1 MFTDP
6 AQPNLPRTASDQT
19 PPACDQ
25 DERTDDPIL
34 VEERRHLS
42 ETYAKLEAMEQA
54 LVAKIQKL
62 DDDVAADK
70 EMLAD
75 ELTGN
80 FASMGEAF
88 ETYAEFASAN
98 KTIDLYN
105 AAQELNFQ
113 NLQKVRLLMHQPYF
127 AKVAL
132 QFKPGDAPKEL
143 YIGNAGIS
151 DDNYKR
157 LVVDWRSPVAE
168 VYYNQEN
175 GPTSYKANGRT
186 INVDLELRRQF
197 DIEADRLN
205 AYFDTTVAIQ
215 DAMLLAS
222 LSQERSSHMRA
233 ITATI
238 QKEQNEVIRHE
249 DVDALLVNG
258 IAGSGKTSVL
268 MQRIAYLFYQHR
280 ETLKPEEVCLIT
292 PNPVF
297 SRYIEQV
304 LPDLGESNPETMT
317 FDQFM
322 ASVMPAE
329 RSRGRADI
337 SPDALARIDEA
348 VRGLAFDPNDFK
360 DIVCDGTQLI
370 SAGQIRQA
378 ADKFHRIPAGPHL
391 VTLMREELHKRL
403 ENRLRQMAA
412 TERAQNEATSLSVQ
426 EQVRIF
432 HETIAP
438 QTDAEL
444 RECTLTYLHDRYA
457 AAFDIVER
465 DEWLRIDR
473 IGMRIL
479 GAEGLLPVEWV
490 YLKMAVSG
498 MGGTTLG
505 TVVAFLSLN
514 KGFNMPISQV
524 SMQANSIIMAL
535 AGAERIFKM
544 MDEESET
551 DEGYVTL
558 VNAKYDRDDNLVE
571 ATERTGIWAWKHPHH
586 DGTTTYHKLEGNI
599 TFTDVDFGYVP
610 EKTVLHGINLYGR
623 PGQKI
628 AFVGSTGAGKTTITN
643 LINRFYDIQDGK
655 IRYDGINIHK
665 IKKADLRRSL
675 GIVLQDT
682 HLFTGTV
689 MENIRYGRLD
699 ATDEECI
706 AAARLANA
714 DGFIKRLP
722 EGYNTMLTGDGAN
735 LSQGQRQLLAIA
747 RAAVADPPVL
757 ILDEATSSID
767 TRTEALVQRGMDG
780 LMYGRTSFV
789 IAHRLSTVRN
799 ADCIVV
805 LEQGRIIERGSHDE
819 LIAKK
824 GKYYQLYTGN
834 LAED

>member
-54 LVAKIQKL
+54 LVAKIKKL

-105 AAQELNFQ
+105 ATQELNFQ

-151 DDNYKR
+151 DDDYKR

-186 INVDLELRRQF
+186 IDVDLKLRRQF

-222 LSQERSSHMRA
+222 LSQERSSHMKA

-249 DVDALLVNG
+249 DVDVLLVNG

-322 ASVMPAE
+322 ASVMPAD

-348 VRGLAFDPNDFK
+348 VRGLAFDPDDFK

-378 ADKFHRIPAGPHL
+378 ADKFRRIPAGPHL

-479 GAEGLLPVEWV
+479 GAEGLLPVEWA

-498 MGGTTLG
+498 MGDASVKYVMVDEVQDYTCAQLMVLRRYFRRARFLLLG
-505 TVVAFLSLN
+505 DENQAIKDHTASFAEIKSVFERAGSEVQECRLLTSYRSSPQITELFTKLMPKEDRMRVSSVQHERAEPRIAAF
-514 KGFNMPISQV
+514 
-524 SMQANSIIMAL
+524 
-535 AGAERIFKM
+535 
-544 MDEESET
+544 D
-551 DEGYVTL
+551 DEGAYEDALRDAVAQARGMAGLTAVIADSRTSL
-558 VNAKYDRDDNLVE
+558 KRVRSILGENAPAVISD
-571 ATERTGIWAWKHPHH
+571 
-586 DGTTTYHKLEGNI
+586 
-599 TFTDVDFGYVP
+599 
-610 EKTVLHGINLYGR
+610 
-623 PGQKI
+623 
-628 AFVGSTGAGKTTITN
+628 
-643 LINRFYDIQDGK
+643 
-655 IRYDGINIHK
+655 
-665 IKKADLRRSL
+665 
-675 GIVLQDT
+675 
-682 HLFTGTV
+682 
-689 MENIRYGRLD
+689 D
-699 ATDEECI
+699 ATLPASGVVLMTLEFAKGLEFDQVI
-706 AAARLANA
+706 IPDARAEV
-714 DGFIKRLP
+714 F
-722 EGYNTMLTGDGAN
+722 GDG
-735 LSQGQRQLLAIA
+735 RVA
-747 RAAVADPPVL
+747 RNRL
-757 ILDEATSSID
+757 YTSISRAT
-767 TRTEALVQRGMDG
+767 
-780 LMYGRTSFV
+780 
-789 IAHRLSTVRN
+789 
-799 ADCIVV
+799 
-805 LEQGRIIERGSHDE
+805 GRIVI
-819 LIAKK
+819 
-824 GKYYQLYTGN
+824 
-834 LAED
+834 LAPGALTPLLD

>member
-186 INVDLELRRQF
+186 IDVDLKLRRQF

-222 LSQERSSHMRA
+222 LSQERSSHMKA

-498 MGGTTLG
+498 MGDAS
-505 TVVAFLSLN
+505 VKYV
-514 KGFNMPISQV
+514 MV
-524 SMQANSIIMAL
+524 
-535 AGAERIFKM
+535 
-544 MDEESET
+544 DE
-551 DEGYVTL
+551 V
-558 VNAKYDRDDNLVE
+558 
-571 ATERTGIWAWKHPHH
+571 
-586 DGTTTYHKLEGNI
+586 
-599 TFTDVDFGYVP
+599 
-610 EKTVLHGINLYGR
+610 
-623 PGQKI
+623 
-628 AFVGSTGAGKTTITN
+628 
-643 LINRFYDIQDGK
+643 QD
-655 IRYDGINIHK
+655 YTC
-665 IKKADLRRSL
+665 AQLMVLRRYFRRARFLLL
-675 GIVLQDT
+675 GDENQAIKDHTASFAEIKSVFEQAGSEVQECRLLTSYRSSPQIT
-682 HLFTGTV
+682 ELFTKLMPKEDRMRVSSVQHERAEPRIASFDDEDAYEDALRDAVEQARGMAGLTAV
-689 MENIRYGRLD
+689 IADNRASLKRVQSILGENAPAAISDD
-699 ATDEECI
+699 ATLPASGVVLMTLEFAKGLEFDQVI
-706 AAARLANA
+706 IPDARAEV
-714 DGFIKRLP
+714 F
-722 EGYNTMLTGDGAN
+722 GDG
-735 LSQGQRQLLAIA
+735 RVA
-747 RAAVADPPVL
+747 RNRL
-757 ILDEATSSID
+757 YTSISRAT
-767 TRTEALVQRGMDG
+767 
-780 LMYGRTSFV
+780 
-789 IAHRLSTVRN
+789 
-799 ADCIVV
+799 
-805 LEQGRIIERGSHDE
+805 GRIVI
-819 LIAKK
+819 
-824 GKYYQLYTGN
+824 
-834 LAED
+834 LAPGALTPLLG

>member
-54 LVAKIQKL
+54 LVAKIKKL

-105 AAQELNFQ
+105 ATQELNFQ

-127 AKVAL
+127 AKVGL

-151 DDNYKR
+151 DDDYKR

-186 INVDLELRRQF
+186 IDVDLKLRRQF

-222 LSQERSSHMRA
+222 LSQERSSHMKA

-249 DVDALLVNG
+249 DVDVLLVNG

-322 ASVMPAE
+322 ASVMPAD

-348 VRGLAFDPNDFK
+348 VRGLAFDPDDFK

-378 ADKFHRIPAGPHL
+378 ADKFRRIPAGPHL

-457 AAFDIVER
+457 ASFDIVER

-498 MGGTTLG
+498 MGDASVKYVMVDEVQDYTCAQLMVLRRYFRRARFLLLG
-505 TVVAFLSLN
+505 DENQAIKDHTASFAEIKSVFERAGSEVQECRLLTSYRSSPQITELFTKLMPKEDRMRVSSVQHERAEPRIAAF
-514 KGFNMPISQV
+514 
-524 SMQANSIIMAL
+524 
-535 AGAERIFKM
+535 
-544 MDEESET
+544 D
-551 DEGYVTL
+551 DEGAYEDALRDAVAQARGMAGLTAVIADSRTSL
-558 VNAKYDRDDNLVE
+558 KRVRSILGENAPAVISD
-571 ATERTGIWAWKHPHH
+571 
-586 DGTTTYHKLEGNI
+586 
-599 TFTDVDFGYVP
+599 
-610 EKTVLHGINLYGR
+610 
-623 PGQKI
+623 
-628 AFVGSTGAGKTTITN
+628 
-643 LINRFYDIQDGK
+643 
-655 IRYDGINIHK
+655 
-665 IKKADLRRSL
+665 
-675 GIVLQDT
+675 
-682 HLFTGTV
+682 
-689 MENIRYGRLD
+689 D
-699 ATDEECI
+699 ATLPASGVVLMTLEFAKGLEFDQVI
-706 AAARLANA
+706 IPDARAEV
-714 DGFIKRLP
+714 F
-722 EGYNTMLTGDGAN
+722 GDG
-735 LSQGQRQLLAIA
+735 RVA
-747 RAAVADPPVL
+747 RNRL
-757 ILDEATSSID
+757 YTSISRAT
-767 TRTEALVQRGMDG
+767 
-780 LMYGRTSFV
+780 
-789 IAHRLSTVRN
+789 
-799 ADCIVV
+799 
-805 LEQGRIIERGSHDE
+805 GRIVI
-819 LIAKK
+819 
-824 GKYYQLYTGN
+824 
-834 LAED
+834 LAPSALTPLLD

>member
-75 ELTGN
+75 ELTVN

-186 INVDLELRRQF
+186 INVDLKLRRQF

-205 AYFDTTVAIQ
+205 TYFDTTVAIQ

-222 LSQERSSHMRA
+222 LSQERSSHMKA

-479 GAEGLLPVEWV
+479 GAEGLLPVEWG

-498 MGGTTLG
+498 MGDASVKYVMVDEVQDYTCAQLMVLRRYFRRARFLLLG
-505 TVVAFLSLN
+505 DENQAIKDHTASFAEIKSVFEQAGSEVQECRLLTSYRSSPQITELFTKL
-514 KGFNMPISQV
+514 MPKEDRMRV
-524 SMQANSIIMAL
+524 SSVQHER
-535 AGAERIFKM
+535 AEPCIASF
-544 MDEESET
+544 D
-551 DEGYVTL
+551 DEGAYEDALRDAVEQARGMAGLTAVIADSRASL
-558 VNAKYDRDDNLVE
+558 KRVQSILGENAPAVISD
-571 ATERTGIWAWKHPHH
+571 
-586 DGTTTYHKLEGNI
+586 
-599 TFTDVDFGYVP
+599 
-610 EKTVLHGINLYGR
+610 
-623 PGQKI
+623 
-628 AFVGSTGAGKTTITN
+628 
-643 LINRFYDIQDGK
+643 
-655 IRYDGINIHK
+655 
-665 IKKADLRRSL
+665 
-675 GIVLQDT
+675 
-682 HLFTGTV
+682 
-689 MENIRYGRLD
+689 D
-699 ATDEECI
+699 ATLPASGVVLMTLEFAKGLEFDQVI
-706 AAARLANA
+706 IPDARAEV
-714 DGFIKRLP
+714 F
-722 EGYNTMLTGDGAN
+722 GDG
-735 LSQGQRQLLAIA
+735 RVA
-747 RAAVADPPVL
+747 RNRL
-757 ILDEATSSID
+757 YTSISRAT
-767 TRTEALVQRGMDG
+767 
-780 LMYGRTSFV
+780 
-789 IAHRLSTVRN
+789 
-799 ADCIVV
+799 
-805 LEQGRIIERGSHDE
+805 GRIVI
-819 LIAKK
+819 
-824 GKYYQLYTGN
+824 
-834 LAED
+834 LAPGALTPLLD

>member
-1 MFTDP
+1 MFTNP

-75 ELTGN
+75 ELTVN

-186 INVDLELRRQF
+186 INVDLKLRRQF

-222 LSQERSSHMRA
+222 LSQERSSHMKA

-498 MGGTTLG
+498 MGDASVKYVMVDEAQDYTCAQLMVLRRYFRRARFLLLG
-505 TVVAFLSLN
+505 DENQAIKDHTASFAEIKSVFEQAGSEVQECRLLTSYRSSPQITELFTKL
-514 KGFNMPISQV
+514 MPKEDRMRV
-524 SMQANSIIMAL
+524 SSVQHER
-535 AGAERIFKM
+535 AEPCIASF
-544 MDEESET
+544 D
-551 DEGYVTL
+551 DEGAYEDALRDAVEQARGMAGLTAVIADSRASL
-558 VNAKYDRDDNLVE
+558 KRVQSILGENAPAVISD
-571 ATERTGIWAWKHPHH
+571 
-586 DGTTTYHKLEGNI
+586 
-599 TFTDVDFGYVP
+599 
-610 EKTVLHGINLYGR
+610 
-623 PGQKI
+623 
-628 AFVGSTGAGKTTITN
+628 
-643 LINRFYDIQDGK
+643 
-655 IRYDGINIHK
+655 
-665 IKKADLRRSL
+665 
-675 GIVLQDT
+675 
-682 HLFTGTV
+682 
-689 MENIRYGRLD
+689 D
-699 ATDEECI
+699 ATLPASGVVLMTLEFAKGLEFDQVI
-706 AAARLANA
+706 IPDARAEV
-714 DGFIKRLP
+714 F
-722 EGYNTMLTGDGAN
+722 GDG
-735 LSQGQRQLLAIA
+735 RVA
-747 RAAVADPPVL
+747 RNRL
-757 ILDEATSSID
+757 YTSISRAT
-767 TRTEALVQRGMDG
+767 
-780 LMYGRTSFV
+780 
-789 IAHRLSTVRN
+789 
-799 ADCIVV
+799 
-805 LEQGRIIERGSHDE
+805 GRIVI
-819 LIAKK
+819 
-824 GKYYQLYTGN
+824 
-834 LAED
+834 LAPGALTPLLD

>member
-54 LVAKIQKL
+54 LVAKIKKL

-105 AAQELNFQ
+105 ATQELNFQ

-151 DDNYKR
+151 DDDYKR

-186 INVDLELRRQF
+186 IDVDLKLRRQF

-222 LSQERSSHMRA
+222 LSQERSSHMKA

-249 DVDALLVNG
+249 DVDVLLVNG

-322 ASVMPAE
+322 ASVMPAD

-348 VRGLAFDPNDFK
+348 VRGLAFDPDDFK

-378 ADKFHRIPAGPHL
+378 ADKFRRIPAGPHL

-498 MGGTTLG
+498 MGDASVKYVMVDEVQDYTCAQLMVLRRYFRRARFLLLG
-505 TVVAFLSLN
+505 DENQAIKDHTASFAEIKSVFERAGSEVQECRLLTSYRSSPQITELFTKLMPKGDRMRVSSVQHERAEPRIAAFN
-514 KGFNMPISQV
+514 
-524 SMQANSIIMAL
+524 
-535 AGAERIFKM
+535 
-544 MDEESET
+544 
-551 DEGYVTL
+551 DEGAYEDALRDAVAQARGMAGLTAVIADSRTSL
-558 VNAKYDRDDNLVE
+558 KRVRSILGENAPAVISD
-571 ATERTGIWAWKHPHH
+571 
-586 DGTTTYHKLEGNI
+586 
-599 TFTDVDFGYVP
+599 
-610 EKTVLHGINLYGR
+610 
-623 PGQKI
+623 
-628 AFVGSTGAGKTTITN
+628 
-643 LINRFYDIQDGK
+643 
-655 IRYDGINIHK
+655 
-665 IKKADLRRSL
+665 
-675 GIVLQDT
+675 
-682 HLFTGTV
+682 
-689 MENIRYGRLD
+689 D
-699 ATDEECI
+699 ATLPASGVVLMTLEFAKGLEFDQVI
-706 AAARLANA
+706 IPDARAEV
-714 DGFIKRLP
+714 F
-722 EGYNTMLTGDGAN
+722 GDG
-735 LSQGQRQLLAIA
+735 RVA
-747 RAAVADPPVL
+747 RNRL
-757 ILDEATSSID
+757 YTSISRAT
-767 TRTEALVQRGMDG
+767 
-780 LMYGRTSFV
+780 
-789 IAHRLSTVRN
+789 
-799 ADCIVV
+799 
-805 LEQGRIIERGSHDE
+805 GRIVI
-819 LIAKK
+819 
-824 GKYYQLYTGN
+824 
-834 LAED
+834 LAPGALTPLLD

>member
-54 LVAKIQKL
+54 LVAKIKKL

-186 INVDLELRRQF
+186 IDVDLKLRRQF
-197 DIEADRLN
+197 DIDADRLN

-222 LSQERSSHMRA
+222 LSQERSSHMKA

-498 MGGTTLG
+498 MGDASVKYVMVDEVQDYTCAQLMVLRRYFRRARFLLLG
-505 TVVAFLSLN
+505 DENQAIKDHTASFAEIKSVFEQAGSEVQECRLLTSYRSSPQITELFTKL
-514 KGFNMPISQV
+514 MPKEDRMRV
-524 SMQANSIIMAL
+524 SSVQHER
-535 AGAERIFKM
+535 AEPRIASF
-544 MDEESET
+544 D
-551 DEGYVTL
+551 DEGAYEDALRDAVEQARGMAGLTAVIADSRASL
-558 VNAKYDRDDNLVE
+558 KRVQSILGENAPAVISD
-571 ATERTGIWAWKHPHH
+571 
-586 DGTTTYHKLEGNI
+586 
-599 TFTDVDFGYVP
+599 
-610 EKTVLHGINLYGR
+610 
-623 PGQKI
+623 
-628 AFVGSTGAGKTTITN
+628 
-643 LINRFYDIQDGK
+643 
-655 IRYDGINIHK
+655 
-665 IKKADLRRSL
+665 
-675 GIVLQDT
+675 
-682 HLFTGTV
+682 
-689 MENIRYGRLD
+689 D
-699 ATDEECI
+699 ATLPASGVVLMTLEFAKGLEFDQVI
-706 AAARLANA
+706 IPDARAEV
-714 DGFIKRLP
+714 F
-722 EGYNTMLTGDGAN
+722 GDG
-735 LSQGQRQLLAIA
+735 RVA
-747 RAAVADPPVL
+747 RNRL
-757 ILDEATSSID
+757 YTSISRAT
-767 TRTEALVQRGMDG
+767 
-780 LMYGRTSFV
+780 
-789 IAHRLSTVRN
+789 
-799 ADCIVV
+799 
-805 LEQGRIIERGSHDE
+805 GRIVI
-819 LIAKK
+819 
-824 GKYYQLYTGN
+824 
-834 LAED
+834 LAPGALTPLLD

>member
-1 MFTDP
+1 MRSSRP
-6 AQPNLPRTASDQT
+6 WS
-19 PPACDQ
+19 
-25 DERTDDPIL
+25 
-34 VEERRHLS
+34 
-42 ETYAKLEAMEQA
+42 KLC
-54 LVAKIQKL
+54 VAKFKKL

-105 AAQELNFQ
+105 ATQELNFQ

-151 DDNYKR
+151 DDDYKR

-186 INVDLELRRQF
+186 IDVDLKLRRQF

-222 LSQERSSHMRA
+222 LSQERSSHMKA

-249 DVDALLVNG
+249 DVDVLLVNG

-322 ASVMPAE
+322 ASVMPAD

-348 VRGLAFDPNDFK
+348 VRGLAFDPDDFK

-378 ADKFHRIPAGPHL
+378 ADKFRRIPAGPHL

-412 TERAQNEATSLSVQ
+412 TERTQNEATSLSVQ

-457 AAFDIVER
+457 VAFDIVER

-498 MGGTTLG
+498 MGDASVKYVMVDEVQDYTCAQLMVLRRYFRRARFLLLGDENQAIKDHTASFAEIKSVFERAGSEVQECRLLTSYRSSPQITELFTKLMPKGDRMRVSSVQHERAEPRIAAFDDEGAYEDALRDAVAQARGMAGLTAVIADSRTSLKRVRSILGENAPAVISNDATLPASGVVLMTLEFAKGLEFDQVDHPRRPRRGVRRRTRGAQSPVHEHLARHGTHRHPGARRPDALARLTKSRIHAPRSIQERG
-505 TVVAFLSLN
+505 AFLL
-514 KGFNMPISQV
+514 PH
-524 SMQANSIIMAL
+524 
-535 AGAERIFKM
+535 RIQCPSSAF
-544 MDEESET
+544 S
-551 DEGYVTL
+551 
-558 VNAKYDRDDNLVE
+558 A
-571 ATERTGIWAWKHPHH
+571 H
-586 DGTTTYHKLEGNI
+586 GNR
-599 TFTDVDFGYVP
+599 
-610 EKTVLHGINLYGR
+610 R
-623 PGQKI
+623 PD
-628 AFVGSTGAGKTTITN
+628 T
-643 LINRFYDIQDGK
+643 R
-655 IRYDGINIHK
+655 
-665 IKKADLRRSL
+665 ADL
-675 GIVLQDT
+675 
-682 HLFTGTV
+682 F
-689 MENIRYGRLD
+689 RYF
-699 ATDEECI
+699 E
-706 AAARLANA
+706 
-714 DGFIKRLP
+714 
-722 EGYNTMLTGDGAN
+722 
-735 LSQGQRQLLAIA
+735 
-747 RAAVADPPVL
+747 
-757 ILDEATSSID
+757 
-767 TRTEALVQRGMDG
+767 
-780 LMYGRTSFV
+780 
-789 IAHRLSTVRN
+789 
-799 ADCIVV
+799 
-805 LEQGRIIERGSHDE
+805 
-819 LIAKK
+819 
-824 GKYYQLYTGN
+824 
-834 LAED
+834 

>member
-1 MFTDP
+1 MFTNP

-75 ELTGN
+75 ELTVN
-80 FASMGEAF
+80 FASMVEAF

-186 INVDLELRRQF
+186 INVDLKLRRQF

-222 LSQERSSHMRA
+222 LSQERSSHMKA

-498 MGGTTLG
+498 MGDASVKYVMVDEVQDYTCAQLMVLRRYFRRARFLLLG
-505 TVVAFLSLN
+505 DENQAIKDHTASFAEIKSVFEQAGSEVQECRLLTSYRSSPQITELFTKL
-514 KGFNMPISQV
+514 MPKEDRMRV
-524 SMQANSIIMAL
+524 SSVQHER
-535 AGAERIFKM
+535 AEPCIASF
-544 MDEESET
+544 D
-551 DEGYVTL
+551 DEGAYEDALRDAVEQPRGNSVLTAL
-558 VNAKYDRDDNLVE
+558 IDDSRASLKRVQSILGENAPAVISD
-571 ATERTGIWAWKHPHH
+571 
-586 DGTTTYHKLEGNI
+586 
-599 TFTDVDFGYVP
+599 
-610 EKTVLHGINLYGR
+610 
-623 PGQKI
+623 
-628 AFVGSTGAGKTTITN
+628 
-643 LINRFYDIQDGK
+643 
-655 IRYDGINIHK
+655 
-665 IKKADLRRSL
+665 
-675 GIVLQDT
+675 
-682 HLFTGTV
+682 
-689 MENIRYGRLD
+689 D
-699 ATDEECI
+699 ATLPASGVVLMTLEFAKGLEFDQVI
-706 AAARLANA
+706 IPDARAEV
-714 DGFIKRLP
+714 F
-722 EGYNTMLTGDGAN
+722 GDG
-735 LSQGQRQLLAIA
+735 RVA
-747 RAAVADPPVL
+747 RNRL
-757 ILDEATSSID
+757 YTSISRAT
-767 TRTEALVQRGMDG
+767 
-780 LMYGRTSFV
+780 
-789 IAHRLSTVRN
+789 
-799 ADCIVV
+799 
-805 LEQGRIIERGSHDE
+805 GRIVI
-819 LIAKK
+819 
-824 GKYYQLYTGN
+824 
-834 LAED
+834 LAPGALTPLLD

>member
-370 SAGQIRQA
+370 SVGQIRQA

-498 MGGTTLG
+498 MGDASVKYVMVDEVQDYTCAQLMVLRRYFRRARFLLLG
-505 TVVAFLSLN
+505 DENQAIKDHTASFAEIKSVFEQAGSEVQECRLLTSYRSSPQITELFTKL
-514 KGFNMPISQV
+514 MPKEDRMRV
-524 SMQANSIIMAL
+524 SSVQHER
-535 AGAERIFKM
+535 AEPRIASF
-544 MDEESET
+544 D
-551 DEGYVTL
+551 DEGAYEDALRDAIEQARGMAGLTAVIADSRASL
-558 VNAKYDRDDNLVE
+558 KRVRSILGENAPAVISD
-571 ATERTGIWAWKHPHH
+571 
-586 DGTTTYHKLEGNI
+586 
-599 TFTDVDFGYVP
+599 
-610 EKTVLHGINLYGR
+610 
-623 PGQKI
+623 
-628 AFVGSTGAGKTTITN
+628 
-643 LINRFYDIQDGK
+643 
-655 IRYDGINIHK
+655 
-665 IKKADLRRSL
+665 
-675 GIVLQDT
+675 
-682 HLFTGTV
+682 
-689 MENIRYGRLD
+689 D
-699 ATDEECI
+699 ATLPASGVVLMTLEFAKGLEFDQVI
-706 AAARLANA
+706 IPDARAEV
-714 DGFIKRLP
+714 F
-722 EGYNTMLTGDGAN
+722 GDG
-735 LSQGQRQLLAIA
+735 RVA
-747 RAAVADPPVL
+747 RNRL
-757 ILDEATSSID
+757 YTSISRAT
-767 TRTEALVQRGMDG
+767 
-780 LMYGRTSFV
+780 
-789 IAHRLSTVRN
+789 
-799 ADCIVV
+799 
-805 LEQGRIIERGSHDE
+805 GRIVI
-819 LIAKK
+819 
-824 GKYYQLYTGN
+824 
-834 LAED
+834 LAPGVLTPLLD

>member
-54 LVAKIQKL
+54 LIAKIQKL

-186 INVDLELRRQF
+186 INVNLKLRRQF

-215 DAMLLAS
+215 DTMLLTS
-222 LSQERSSHMRA
+222 LSQERSSHMKA

-370 SAGQIRQA
+370 SVGQIRQA

-498 MGGTTLG
+498 MGDASVKYVMVDEVQDYTCAQLMVLRRYFRRARFLLLG
-505 TVVAFLSLN
+505 DENQAIKDHTASFAEIKSVFEQAGSEVQECRLLTSYRSSPQITELFTKL
-514 KGFNMPISQV
+514 MPKEDRMRV
-524 SMQANSIIMAL
+524 SSVQHER
-535 AGAERIFKM
+535 AEPRIASF
-544 MDEESET
+544 D
-551 DEGYVTL
+551 DEGAYEDALRDAIEQARGMAGLTAVIADSRASL
-558 VNAKYDRDDNLVE
+558 KRVRSILGENAPAVISD
-571 ATERTGIWAWKHPHH
+571 
-586 DGTTTYHKLEGNI
+586 
-599 TFTDVDFGYVP
+599 
-610 EKTVLHGINLYGR
+610 
-623 PGQKI
+623 
-628 AFVGSTGAGKTTITN
+628 
-643 LINRFYDIQDGK
+643 
-655 IRYDGINIHK
+655 
-665 IKKADLRRSL
+665 
-675 GIVLQDT
+675 
-682 HLFTGTV
+682 
-689 MENIRYGRLD
+689 D
-699 ATDEECI
+699 ATLPASGVVLMTLEFAKGLEFDQVI
-706 AAARLANA
+706 IPDARAEV
-714 DGFIKRLP
+714 F
-722 EGYNTMLTGDGAN
+722 GDG
-735 LSQGQRQLLAIA
+735 RVA
-747 RAAVADPPVL
+747 RNRL
-757 ILDEATSSID
+757 YTSISRAT
-767 TRTEALVQRGMDG
+767 
-780 LMYGRTSFV
+780 
-789 IAHRLSTVRN
+789 
-799 ADCIVV
+799 
-805 LEQGRIIERGSHDE
+805 GRIVI
-819 LIAKK
+819 
-824 GKYYQLYTGN
+824 
-834 LAED
+834 LAPGVLTPLLD

>member
-186 INVDLELRRQF
+186 IDVDLKLRRQF

-222 LSQERSSHMRA
+222 LSQERSSHMKA

-268 MQRIAYLFYQHR
+268 MQRIAYLFYRHR
-280 ETLKPEEVCLIT
+280 ETLKPEDVYLIT

-498 MGGTTLG
+498 MGDAS
-505 TVVAFLSLN
+505 VKYV
-514 KGFNMPISQV
+514 MV
-524 SMQANSIIMAL
+524 
-535 AGAERIFKM
+535 
-544 MDEESET
+544 DE
-551 DEGYVTL
+551 V
-558 VNAKYDRDDNLVE
+558 
-571 ATERTGIWAWKHPHH
+571 
-586 DGTTTYHKLEGNI
+586 
-599 TFTDVDFGYVP
+599 
-610 EKTVLHGINLYGR
+610 
-623 PGQKI
+623 
-628 AFVGSTGAGKTTITN
+628 
-643 LINRFYDIQDGK
+643 QD
-655 IRYDGINIHK
+655 YTC
-665 IKKADLRRSL
+665 AQLMVLRRYFRRARFLLL
-675 GIVLQDT
+675 GDENQAIKDHTASFAEIKSVFEQAGSEVQECRLLTSYRSSPQIT
-682 HLFTGTV
+682 ELFTKLMPKEDRMRVSSVQHERAEPRIASFDDEDAYEDALRDAVEQAHGMAGLTAV
-689 MENIRYGRLD
+689 IADNRASLKRVQSILGENAPAAISDD
-699 ATDEECI
+699 ATLPASGVVLMTLEFAKGLEFDQVI
-706 AAARLANA
+706 IPDARAEV
-714 DGFIKRLP
+714 F
-722 EGYNTMLTGDGAN
+722 GDG
-735 LSQGQRQLLAIA
+735 RVA
-747 RAAVADPPVL
+747 RNRL
-757 ILDEATSSID
+757 YTSISRAT
-767 TRTEALVQRGMDG
+767 
-780 LMYGRTSFV
+780 
-789 IAHRLSTVRN
+789 
-799 ADCIVV
+799 
-805 LEQGRIIERGSHDE
+805 GRIVI
-819 LIAKK
+819 
-824 GKYYQLYTGN
+824 
-834 LAED
+834 LAPGALTPLLG

>member
-54 LVAKIQKL
+54 LVAKIKKL

-105 AAQELNFQ
+105 ATQELNFQ

-127 AKVAL
+127 AKVGL

-151 DDNYKR
+151 DDDYKR

-186 INVDLELRRQF
+186 IDVDLKLRRQF

-222 LSQERSSHMRA
+222 LSQERSSHMKA

-249 DVDALLVNG
+249 DVDVLLVNG

-322 ASVMPAE
+322 ASVMPAD

-498 MGGTTLG
+498 MGDAS
-505 TVVAFLSLN
+505 VKYV
-514 KGFNMPISQV
+514 MV
-524 SMQANSIIMAL
+524 
-535 AGAERIFKM
+535 
-544 MDEESET
+544 DE
-551 DEGYVTL
+551 V
-558 VNAKYDRDDNLVE
+558 
-571 ATERTGIWAWKHPHH
+571 
-586 DGTTTYHKLEGNI
+586 
-599 TFTDVDFGYVP
+599 
-610 EKTVLHGINLYGR
+610 
-623 PGQKI
+623 
-628 AFVGSTGAGKTTITN
+628 
-643 LINRFYDIQDGK
+643 QD
-655 IRYDGINIHK
+655 YTC
-665 IKKADLRRSL
+665 AQLMVLRRYFRRARFLLL
-675 GIVLQDT
+675 GDENQAIKDHTASFAEIKSVFEQAGSEVQECRLLTSYRSSPQIT
-682 HLFTGTV
+682 ELFTKLMPKEDRMRVSSVQHERAEPRIASFDDEDAYEDALRDAVEQAHGMAGLTAV
-689 MENIRYGRLD
+689 IADNRASLKRVQSILGENAPAAISDD
-699 ATDEECI
+699 ATLPASGVVLMTLEFAKGLEFDQVI
-706 AAARLANA
+706 IPDARAEV
-714 DGFIKRLP
+714 F
-722 EGYNTMLTGDGAN
+722 GDG
-735 LSQGQRQLLAIA
+735 RVA
-747 RAAVADPPVL
+747 RNRL
-757 ILDEATSSID
+757 YTSISRAT
-767 TRTEALVQRGMDG
+767 
-780 LMYGRTSFV
+780 
-789 IAHRLSTVRN
+789 
-799 ADCIVV
+799 
-805 LEQGRIIERGSHDE
+805 GRIVI
-819 LIAKK
+819 
-824 GKYYQLYTGN
+824 
-834 LAED
+834 LAPGALTPLLG

>member
-75 ELTGN
+75 ELTVN
-80 FASMGEAF
+80 FASMVEAF

-186 INVDLELRRQF
+186 INVDLKLRRQF

-222 LSQERSSHMRA
+222 LSQERSSHMKA

-498 MGGTTLG
+498 MGDASVKYVMVDEVQDYTCAQLMVLRRYFRRARFLLLG
-505 TVVAFLSLN
+505 DENQAIKDHTASFAEIKSVFEQAGSEVQECRLLTSYRSSPQITELFTKL
-514 KGFNMPISQV
+514 MPKEDRMRV
-524 SMQANSIIMAL
+524 SSVQH
-535 AGAERIFKM
+535 ERAVPCIASF
-544 MDEESET
+544 D
-551 DEGYVTL
+551 DEGAYEDALRDAVEQARGMAGLTAVIADSRASL
-558 VNAKYDRDDNLVE
+558 KRVQSILGENAPAVISD
-571 ATERTGIWAWKHPHH
+571 
-586 DGTTTYHKLEGNI
+586 
-599 TFTDVDFGYVP
+599 
-610 EKTVLHGINLYGR
+610 
-623 PGQKI
+623 
-628 AFVGSTGAGKTTITN
+628 
-643 LINRFYDIQDGK
+643 
-655 IRYDGINIHK
+655 
-665 IKKADLRRSL
+665 
-675 GIVLQDT
+675 
-682 HLFTGTV
+682 
-689 MENIRYGRLD
+689 D
-699 ATDEECI
+699 ATLPASGVVLMTLEFAKGLEFDQVI
-706 AAARLANA
+706 IPDARAEV
-714 DGFIKRLP
+714 F
-722 EGYNTMLTGDGAN
+722 GDG
-735 LSQGQRQLLAIA
+735 RVA
-747 RAAVADPPVL
+747 RNRL
-757 ILDEATSSID
+757 YTSISRAT
-767 TRTEALVQRGMDG
+767 
-780 LMYGRTSFV
+780 
-789 IAHRLSTVRN
+789 
-799 ADCIVV
+799 
-805 LEQGRIIERGSHDE
+805 GRIVI
-819 LIAKK
+819 
-824 GKYYQLYTGN
+824 
-834 LAED
+834 LAPGALTPLLD

>member
-70 EMLAD
+70 KMLAD

-186 INVDLELRRQF
+186 INVDLKLRRQF

-222 LSQERSSHMRA
+222 LSQERSSHMKA

-498 MGGTTLG
+498 MGDASVKYVMVDEVQDYTCAQLMVLRRYFRRARFLLLG
-505 TVVAFLSLN
+505 DENQAIKDHTASFAEIKSVFEQAGSEVQECRLLTSYRSSPQITELFTKL
-514 KGFNMPISQV
+514 MPKEDRMRV
-524 SMQANSIIMAL
+524 SSVQHER
-535 AGAERIFKM
+535 AEPCIASF
-544 MDEESET
+544 D
-551 DEGYVTL
+551 DEGAYEDALRDAVEQARGMAGLTAVIADSRASL
-558 VNAKYDRDDNLVE
+558 KRVQSILGENAPAVISD
-571 ATERTGIWAWKHPHH
+571 
-586 DGTTTYHKLEGNI
+586 
-599 TFTDVDFGYVP
+599 
-610 EKTVLHGINLYGR
+610 
-623 PGQKI
+623 
-628 AFVGSTGAGKTTITN
+628 
-643 LINRFYDIQDGK
+643 
-655 IRYDGINIHK
+655 
-665 IKKADLRRSL
+665 
-675 GIVLQDT
+675 
-682 HLFTGTV
+682 
-689 MENIRYGRLD
+689 D
-699 ATDEECI
+699 ATLPASGVVLMTLEFAKGLEFDQVI
-706 AAARLANA
+706 IPDARAEV
-714 DGFIKRLP
+714 F
-722 EGYNTMLTGDGAN
+722 GDG
-735 LSQGQRQLLAIA
+735 RVA
-747 RAAVADPPVL
+747 RNRL
-757 ILDEATSSID
+757 YTSISRAT
-767 TRTEALVQRGMDG
+767 
-780 LMYGRTSFV
+780 
-789 IAHRLSTVRN
+789 
-799 ADCIVV
+799 
-805 LEQGRIIERGSHDE
+805 GRIVI
-819 LIAKK
+819 
-824 GKYYQLYTGN
+824 
-834 LAED
+834 LAPGALTPLLD

>member
-6 AQPNLPRTASDQT
+6 AQPNPPRTASDQT

-54 LVAKIQKL
+54 LVAKIKKL

-105 AAQELNFQ
+105 ATQELNFQ

-151 DDNYKR
+151 DDDYKR

-186 INVDLELRRQF
+186 IDVDLKLRRQF

-222 LSQERSSHMRA
+222 LSQERSSHMKA

-249 DVDALLVNG
+249 DVDVLLVNG

-322 ASVMPAE
+322 ASVMPAD

-348 VRGLAFDPNDFK
+348 VRGLAFDPDDFK

-378 ADKFHRIPAGPHL
+378 ADKFRRIPAGPHL

-498 MGGTTLG
+498 MGDASVKYVMVDEVQDYTCAQLMVLRRYFRRARFLLLG
-505 TVVAFLSLN
+505 DENQAIKDHTASFAEIKSVFERAGSEVQECRLLTSYRSSPQITELFTKLMPKGDRMRVSSVQHERAEPRIAAFN
-514 KGFNMPISQV
+514 
-524 SMQANSIIMAL
+524 
-535 AGAERIFKM
+535 
-544 MDEESET
+544 
-551 DEGYVTL
+551 DEGAYEDALRDAVAQARGMAGLTAVIADSRTSL
-558 VNAKYDRDDNLVE
+558 KRVRSILGENAPAVISD
-571 ATERTGIWAWKHPHH
+571 
-586 DGTTTYHKLEGNI
+586 
-599 TFTDVDFGYVP
+599 
-610 EKTVLHGINLYGR
+610 
-623 PGQKI
+623 
-628 AFVGSTGAGKTTITN
+628 
-643 LINRFYDIQDGK
+643 
-655 IRYDGINIHK
+655 
-665 IKKADLRRSL
+665 
-675 GIVLQDT
+675 
-682 HLFTGTV
+682 
-689 MENIRYGRLD
+689 D
-699 ATDEECI
+699 AT
-706 AAARLANA
+706 
-714 DGFIKRLP
+714 LP
-722 EGYNTMLTGDGAN
+722 
-735 LSQGQRQLLAIA
+735 
-747 RAAVADPPVL
+747 RAAWC
-757 ILDEATSSID
+757 S
-767 TRTEALVQRGMDG
+767 
-780 LMYGRTSFV
+780 
-789 IAHRLSTVRN
+789 
-799 ADCIVV
+799 
-805 LEQGRIIERGSHDE
+805 
-819 LIAKK
+819 
-824 GKYYQLYTGN
+824 
-834 LAED
+834 

>member
-54 LVAKIQKL
+54 LIAKIQKL

-186 INVDLELRRQF
+186 INVNLKLRRQF

-215 DAMLLAS
+215 DTMLLTS
-222 LSQERSSHMRA
+222 LSQERSSHMKA

-370 SAGQIRQA
+370 SVGQIRQA

-498 MGGTTLG
+498 MGDASVKYVMVDEVQDYTCAQLMVLRRYFRRARFLLLG
-505 TVVAFLSLN
+505 DENQAIKDHTASFAEIKSVFEQAGSEVQECRLLTSYRSSPQITELFTKL
-514 KGFNMPISQV
+514 MPKEDRMRV
-524 SMQANSIIMAL
+524 SSVQHER
-535 AGAERIFKM
+535 AEPRIASF
-544 MDEESET
+544 D
-551 DEGYVTL
+551 DEGAYEDALRDAIEQARGMAGLTAVIADSRASL
-558 VNAKYDRDDNLVE
+558 KRVRSILGENAPAVISD
-571 ATERTGIWAWKHPHH
+571 
-586 DGTTTYHKLEGNI
+586 
-599 TFTDVDFGYVP
+599 
-610 EKTVLHGINLYGR
+610 
-623 PGQKI
+623 
-628 AFVGSTGAGKTTITN
+628 
-643 LINRFYDIQDGK
+643 
-655 IRYDGINIHK
+655 
-665 IKKADLRRSL
+665 
-675 GIVLQDT
+675 
-682 HLFTGTV
+682 
-689 MENIRYGRLD
+689 D
-699 ATDEECI
+699 ATLPASGVVLMTLEFAKGLEFDQVI
-706 AAARLANA
+706 IPDARAEV
-714 DGFIKRLP
+714 F
-722 EGYNTMLTGDGAN
+722 GDG
-735 LSQGQRQLLAIA
+735 RVA
-747 RAAVADPPVL
+747 RNRL
-757 ILDEATSSID
+757 YTSISRAT
-767 TRTEALVQRGMDG
+767 
-780 LMYGRTSFV
+780 
-789 IAHRLSTVRN
+789 
-799 ADCIVV
+799 
-805 LEQGRIIERGSHDE
+805 GRIVI
-819 LIAKK
+819 
-824 GKYYQLYTGN
+824 
-834 LAED
+834 LAPGALTPLLD

>member
-1 MFTDP
+1 MFTNP

-75 ELTGN
+75 ELTVN

-186 INVDLELRRQF
+186 INVDLKLRRQF

-222 LSQERSSHMRA
+222 LSQERSSHMKA

-498 MGGTTLG
+498 MGDASVKYVMVDEVQDYTCAQLMVLRRYFRRARFLLLG
-505 TVVAFLSLN
+505 DENQAIKDHTASFAEIKSVFEQAGSEVQECRLLTSYRSSPQITELFTKL
-514 KGFNMPISQV
+514 MPKEDRMRV
-524 SMQANSIIMAL
+524 SSVQHER
-535 AGAERIFKM
+535 AEPCIASF
-544 MDEESET
+544 D
-551 DEGYVTL
+551 DEGAYEDALRDAVEQARGMAGLTAVIADSRASL
-558 VNAKYDRDDNLVE
+558 KRVQSILGENAPAVISD
-571 ATERTGIWAWKHPHH
+571 
-586 DGTTTYHKLEGNI
+586 
-599 TFTDVDFGYVP
+599 
-610 EKTVLHGINLYGR
+610 
-623 PGQKI
+623 
-628 AFVGSTGAGKTTITN
+628 
-643 LINRFYDIQDGK
+643 
-655 IRYDGINIHK
+655 
-665 IKKADLRRSL
+665 
-675 GIVLQDT
+675 
-682 HLFTGTV
+682 
-689 MENIRYGRLD
+689 D
-699 ATDEECI
+699 ATLPASGVVLMTLEFAKGLEFDQVI
-706 AAARLANA
+706 IPDARAEV
-714 DGFIKRLP
+714 F
-722 EGYNTMLTGDGAN
+722 GDG
-735 LSQGQRQLLAIA
+735 RVA
-747 RAAVADPPVL
+747 RNRL
-757 ILDEATSSID
+757 YTSISRAT
-767 TRTEALVQRGMDG
+767 
-780 LMYGRTSFV
+780 
-789 IAHRLSTVRN
+789 
-799 ADCIVV
+799 
-805 LEQGRIIERGSHDE
+805 GRIVI
-819 LIAKK
+819 
-824 GKYYQLYTGN
+824 
-834 LAED
+834 LAPGALTPLLD

>member
-113 NLQKVRLLMHQPYF
+113 NLQKVRLLMRQPYF

-186 INVDLELRRQF
+186 IDVDLKLRRQF

-222 LSQERSSHMRA
+222 LSQERSSHMKA

-498 MGGTTLG
+498 MGDAS
-505 TVVAFLSLN
+505 VKYV
-514 KGFNMPISQV
+514 MV
-524 SMQANSIIMAL
+524 
-535 AGAERIFKM
+535 
-544 MDEESET
+544 DE
-551 DEGYVTL
+551 V
-558 VNAKYDRDDNLVE
+558 
-571 ATERTGIWAWKHPHH
+571 
-586 DGTTTYHKLEGNI
+586 
-599 TFTDVDFGYVP
+599 
-610 EKTVLHGINLYGR
+610 
-623 PGQKI
+623 
-628 AFVGSTGAGKTTITN
+628 
-643 LINRFYDIQDGK
+643 QD
-655 IRYDGINIHK
+655 YTC
-665 IKKADLRRSL
+665 AQLMVLRRYFRRARFLLL
-675 GIVLQDT
+675 GDENQAIKDHTASFAEIKSVFEQAGSEVQECRLLTSYRSSPQIT
-682 HLFTGTV
+682 ELFTKLMPKEDRMRVSSVQHERAEPRIASFDDEDAYEDALRDAVEQARGMAGLTAV
-689 MENIRYGRLD
+689 IADNRASLKRVQSILGENAPAAISDD
-699 ATDEECI
+699 ATLPASGVVLMTLEFAKGLEFDQVI
-706 AAARLANA
+706 IPDARAEV
-714 DGFIKRLP
+714 F
-722 EGYNTMLTGDGAN
+722 GDG
-735 LSQGQRQLLAIA
+735 RVA
-747 RAAVADPPVL
+747 RNRL
-757 ILDEATSSID
+757 YTSISRAT
-767 TRTEALVQRGMDG
+767 
-780 LMYGRTSFV
+780 
-789 IAHRLSTVRN
+789 
-799 ADCIVV
+799 
-805 LEQGRIIERGSHDE
+805 GRIVI
-819 LIAKK
+819 
-824 GKYYQLYTGN
+824 
-834 LAED
+834 LAPGALTPLLG

>member
-1 MFTDP
+1 MFTNP

-75 ELTGN
+75 ELTVN

-222 LSQERSSHMRA
+222 LSQERSSHMKA

-498 MGGTTLG
+498 MGDASVKYVMVDEVQDYTCAQLMVLRRYFRRARFLLLG
-505 TVVAFLSLN
+505 DENQAIKDHTASFAEIKSVFEQAGSEVQECRLLTSYRSSPQITELFTKL
-514 KGFNMPISQV
+514 MPKEDRMRV
-524 SMQANSIIMAL
+524 SSVQHER
-535 AGAERIFKM
+535 AEPCIASF
-544 MDEESET
+544 D
-551 DEGYVTL
+551 DEGAYEDALRDAVEQARGMAGLTAVIADSRASL
-558 VNAKYDRDDNLVE
+558 KRVQSILGENAPAVISD
-571 ATERTGIWAWKHPHH
+571 
-586 DGTTTYHKLEGNI
+586 
-599 TFTDVDFGYVP
+599 
-610 EKTVLHGINLYGR
+610 
-623 PGQKI
+623 
-628 AFVGSTGAGKTTITN
+628 
-643 LINRFYDIQDGK
+643 
-655 IRYDGINIHK
+655 
-665 IKKADLRRSL
+665 
-675 GIVLQDT
+675 
-682 HLFTGTV
+682 
-689 MENIRYGRLD
+689 D
-699 ATDEECI
+699 ATLPASGVVLMTLEFAKGLEFDQVI
-706 AAARLANA
+706 IPDARAEV
-714 DGFIKRLP
+714 F
-722 EGYNTMLTGDGAN
+722 GDG
-735 LSQGQRQLLAIA
+735 RVA
-747 RAAVADPPVL
+747 RNRL
-757 ILDEATSSID
+757 YTSISRAT
-767 TRTEALVQRGMDG
+767 
-780 LMYGRTSFV
+780 
-789 IAHRLSTVRN
+789 
-799 ADCIVV
+799 
-805 LEQGRIIERGSHDE
+805 GRIVI
-819 LIAKK
+819 
-824 GKYYQLYTGN
+824 
-834 LAED
+834 LAPGALTPLLD

>member
-105 AAQELNFQ
+105 ATQELNFQ

-151 DDNYKR
+151 DDDYKR

-186 INVDLELRRQF
+186 IDVDLKLRRQF

-222 LSQERSSHMRA
+222 LSQERSSHMKA

-498 MGGTTLG
+498 MGDASVKYVMVDEVQDYTCAQLMVLRRYFRRARFLLLG
-505 TVVAFLSLN
+505 DENQAIKDHTASFAEIKSVFEQAGSEVQECRLLTSYRSSPQITELFTKL
-514 KGFNMPISQV
+514 MPKEDRMRV
-524 SMQANSIIMAL
+524 SSVQHER
-535 AGAERIFKM
+535 AEPCIASF
-544 MDEESET
+544 D
-551 DEGYVTL
+551 DEGAYEDALRDAVEQARGMAGLTAVIADSRSSL
-558 VNAKYDRDDNLVE
+558 KRVQSILGENAPAVISN
-571 ATERTGIWAWKHPHH
+571 
-586 DGTTTYHKLEGNI
+586 
-599 TFTDVDFGYVP
+599 
-610 EKTVLHGINLYGR
+610 
-623 PGQKI
+623 
-628 AFVGSTGAGKTTITN
+628 
-643 LINRFYDIQDGK
+643 
-655 IRYDGINIHK
+655 
-665 IKKADLRRSL
+665 
-675 GIVLQDT
+675 
-682 HLFTGTV
+682 
-689 MENIRYGRLD
+689 D
-699 ATDEECI
+699 ATLPASGVVLMTLEFAKGLEFDQVI
-706 AAARLANA
+706 IPDARAEV
-714 DGFIKRLP
+714 F
-722 EGYNTMLTGDGAN
+722 GDG
-735 LSQGQRQLLAIA
+735 RVA
-747 RAAVADPPVL
+747 RNRL
-757 ILDEATSSID
+757 YTSISRAT
-767 TRTEALVQRGMDG
+767 
-780 LMYGRTSFV
+780 
-789 IAHRLSTVRN
+789 
-799 ADCIVV
+799 
-805 LEQGRIIERGSHDE
+805 GRIVI
-819 LIAKK
+819 
-824 GKYYQLYTGN
+824 
-834 LAED
+834 LAPGALTPLLD

>member
-222 LSQERSSHMRA
+222 LSQERSSHMKA

-498 MGGTTLG
+498 MGDASVKYVMVDEVQDYTCAQLMVLRRYFRRARFLLLG
-505 TVVAFLSLN
+505 DENQAIKDHTASFAEIKSVFEQAGSEVQECRLLTSYRSSPQITELFTKL
-514 KGFNMPISQV
+514 MPKEDRMRV
-524 SMQANSIIMAL
+524 SSVQHER
-535 AGAERIFKM
+535 AEPRIASF
-544 MDEESET
+544 D
-551 DEGYVTL
+551 DEGAYEDALRDAVEQARGMAGLTAVIADSRASL
-558 VNAKYDRDDNLVE
+558 KRVQSILGENAPAVISD
-571 ATERTGIWAWKHPHH
+571 
-586 DGTTTYHKLEGNI
+586 
-599 TFTDVDFGYVP
+599 
-610 EKTVLHGINLYGR
+610 
-623 PGQKI
+623 
-628 AFVGSTGAGKTTITN
+628 
-643 LINRFYDIQDGK
+643 
-655 IRYDGINIHK
+655 
-665 IKKADLRRSL
+665 
-675 GIVLQDT
+675 
-682 HLFTGTV
+682 
-689 MENIRYGRLD
+689 D
-699 ATDEECI
+699 ATLPASGAVLMTLEFAKGLEFDQVI
-706 AAARLANA
+706 IPDARAEV
-714 DGFIKRLP
+714 F
-722 EGYNTMLTGDGAN
+722 GDG
-735 LSQGQRQLLAIA
+735 RVA
-747 RAAVADPPVL
+747 RNRL
-757 ILDEATSSID
+757 YTSISRAT
-767 TRTEALVQRGMDG
+767 
-780 LMYGRTSFV
+780 
-789 IAHRLSTVRN
+789 
-799 ADCIVV
+799 
-805 LEQGRIIERGSHDE
+805 GRIVI
-819 LIAKK
+819 
-824 GKYYQLYTGN
+824 
-834 LAED
+834 LAPGALTPLLD

>member
-186 INVDLELRRQF
+186 INVDLKLRRQF

-222 LSQERSSHMRA
+222 LSQERSSHMKA

-498 MGGTTLG
+498 MGDASVKYVMVDEVQDYTCAQLMVLRRYFRRARFLLLG
-505 TVVAFLSLN
+505 DENQAIKDHTASFAEIKSVFEQAGSEVQECRLLTSYRSSPQITELFTKL
-514 KGFNMPISQV
+514 MPKEDRMRV
-524 SMQANSIIMAL
+524 SSVQHER
-535 AGAERIFKM
+535 AEPCIASF
-544 MDEESET
+544 D
-551 DEGYVTL
+551 DEGAYEDALRDAVAQARGMAGLTAVIADSRTSL
-558 VNAKYDRDDNLVE
+558 KRVRSILGENAPAVISN
-571 ATERTGIWAWKHPHH
+571 
-586 DGTTTYHKLEGNI
+586 
-599 TFTDVDFGYVP
+599 
-610 EKTVLHGINLYGR
+610 
-623 PGQKI
+623 
-628 AFVGSTGAGKTTITN
+628 
-643 LINRFYDIQDGK
+643 
-655 IRYDGINIHK
+655 
-665 IKKADLRRSL
+665 
-675 GIVLQDT
+675 
-682 HLFTGTV
+682 
-689 MENIRYGRLD
+689 D
-699 ATDEECI
+699 ATLPASGVVLMTLEFAKGLEFDQVI
-706 AAARLANA
+706 IPDARAEV
-714 DGFIKRLP
+714 F
-722 EGYNTMLTGDGAN
+722 GDG
-735 LSQGQRQLLAIA
+735 RVA
-747 RAAVADPPVL
+747 RNRL
-757 ILDEATSSID
+757 YTSISRAT
-767 TRTEALVQRGMDG
+767 
-780 LMYGRTSFV
+780 
-789 IAHRLSTVRN
+789 
-799 ADCIVV
+799 
-805 LEQGRIIERGSHDE
+805 GRIVI
-819 LIAKK
+819 
-824 GKYYQLYTGN
+824 
-834 LAED
+834 LAPGALTPLLD

>member
-54 LVAKIQKL
+54 LVAKIKKL

-105 AAQELNFQ
+105 ATQELNFQ

-151 DDNYKR
+151 DDDYKR

-186 INVDLELRRQF
+186 IDVDLKLRRQF

-222 LSQERSSHMRA
+222 LSQERSSHMKA

-249 DVDALLVNG
+249 DVDVLLVNG

-322 ASVMPAE
+322 ASVMPAD

-348 VRGLAFDPNDFK
+348 VRGLAFDPDDFK

-378 ADKFHRIPAGPHL
+378 ADKFRRIPAGPHL

-498 MGGTTLG
+498 MGDASVKYVMVDEVQDYTCAQLMVLRRYFRRARFLLLG
-505 TVVAFLSLN
+505 DENQAIKDHTASFAEIKSVFERAGSEVQECRLLTSYRSSPQITELFTKLMPKEDRMRVSSVQHERAEPRIAAF
-514 KGFNMPISQV
+514 
-524 SMQANSIIMAL
+524 
-535 AGAERIFKM
+535 
-544 MDEESET
+544 D
-551 DEGYVTL
+551 DEGAYEDALRDAVVQARGMAGLTAVIADSRTSL
-558 VNAKYDRDDNLVE
+558 KRVRSILGENAPAVISD
-571 ATERTGIWAWKHPHH
+571 
-586 DGTTTYHKLEGNI
+586 
-599 TFTDVDFGYVP
+599 
-610 EKTVLHGINLYGR
+610 
-623 PGQKI
+623 
-628 AFVGSTGAGKTTITN
+628 
-643 LINRFYDIQDGK
+643 
-655 IRYDGINIHK
+655 
-665 IKKADLRRSL
+665 
-675 GIVLQDT
+675 
-682 HLFTGTV
+682 
-689 MENIRYGRLD
+689 D
-699 ATDEECI
+699 ATLPASGVVLMTLEFAKGLEFDQVI
-706 AAARLANA
+706 IPDARAEV
-714 DGFIKRLP
+714 F
-722 EGYNTMLTGDGAN
+722 GDG
-735 LSQGQRQLLAIA
+735 RVA
-747 RAAVADPPVL
+747 RNRL
-757 ILDEATSSID
+757 YTSISRAT
-767 TRTEALVQRGMDG
+767 
-780 LMYGRTSFV
+780 
-789 IAHRLSTVRN
+789 
-799 ADCIVV
+799 
-805 LEQGRIIERGSHDE
+805 GRIVI
-819 LIAKK
+819 
-824 GKYYQLYTGN
+824 
-834 LAED
+834 LAPGALTPLLD

>member
-54 LVAKIQKL
+54 LVAKIKKL

-105 AAQELNFQ
+105 ATQELNFQ

-151 DDNYKR
+151 DDDYKR

-186 INVDLELRRQF
+186 IDVDLKLRRQF

-222 LSQERSSHMRA
+222 LSQERSSHMKA

-249 DVDALLVNG
+249 DVDVLLVNG

-322 ASVMPAE
+322 ASVMPAD

-348 VRGLAFDPNDFK
+348 VRGLAFDPDDFK

-378 ADKFHRIPAGPHL
+378 ADKFRRIPAGPHL

-412 TERAQNEATSLSVQ
+412 TERTQNEATSLSVQ

-457 AAFDIVER
+457 VAFDIVER

-498 MGGTTLG
+498 MGDASVKYVMVDEVQDYTCAQLMVLRRYFRRARFLLLG
-505 TVVAFLSLN
+505 DENQAIKDHTASFAEIKSVFERAGSEVQECRLLTSYRSSPQITELFTKLMPKGDRMRVSSVQHERAEPRIAAF
-514 KGFNMPISQV
+514 
-524 SMQANSIIMAL
+524 
-535 AGAERIFKM
+535 
-544 MDEESET
+544 D
-551 DEGYVTL
+551 DEGAYEDALRDAVAQARGMAGLTAVIADSRTSL
-558 VNAKYDRDDNLVE
+558 KRVRSILGENAPAVISN
-571 ATERTGIWAWKHPHH
+571 
-586 DGTTTYHKLEGNI
+586 
-599 TFTDVDFGYVP
+599 
-610 EKTVLHGINLYGR
+610 
-623 PGQKI
+623 
-628 AFVGSTGAGKTTITN
+628 
-643 LINRFYDIQDGK
+643 
-655 IRYDGINIHK
+655 
-665 IKKADLRRSL
+665 
-675 GIVLQDT
+675 
-682 HLFTGTV
+682 
-689 MENIRYGRLD
+689 D
-699 ATDEECI
+699 ATLPASGVVLMTLEFAKGLEFDQVI
-706 AAARLANA
+706 IPDARAEV
-714 DGFIKRLP
+714 F
-722 EGYNTMLTGDGAN
+722 GDG
-735 LSQGQRQLLAIA
+735 RVA
-747 RAAVADPPVL
+747 RNRL
-757 ILDEATSSID
+757 YTSISRAT
-767 TRTEALVQRGMDG
+767 
-780 LMYGRTSFV
+780 
-789 IAHRLSTVRN
+789 
-799 ADCIVV
+799 
-805 LEQGRIIERGSHDE
+805 GRIVI
-819 LIAKK
+819 
-824 GKYYQLYTGN
+824 
-834 LAED
+834 LAPGALTPLLD

>member
-6 AQPNLPRTASDQT
+6 AQPNLPRTASDQAS
-19 PPACDQ
+19 PACDQ

-42 ETYAKLEAMEQA
+42 ETYAKLAAMEQA

-186 INVDLELRRQF
+186 INVDLKLRRQF

-222 LSQERSSHMRA
+222 LSQERSSHMKA

-249 DVDALLVNG
+249 DVDVLLVNG

-322 ASVMPAE
+322 ASVMPAD

-348 VRGLAFDPNDFK
+348 VRGLVFDPDDFK

-378 ADKFHRIPAGPHL
+378 ADKFRRIPAGPHL

-432 HETIAP
+432 RETIAP
-438 QTDAEL
+438 QTDTEL

-498 MGGTTLG
+498 MGDASVKYVMVDEVQDYTCAQLMVLRRYFRRARFLLLG
-505 TVVAFLSLN
+505 DENQAIKDHTASFAEIESVFEHAGSEVQECRLLTSYRSSPQITELFTKLMPKEDRMRVSSVQHERAEPRIAAF
-514 KGFNMPISQV
+514 
-524 SMQANSIIMAL
+524 
-535 AGAERIFKM
+535 
-544 MDEESET
+544 D
-551 DEGYVTL
+551 DEGAYEDALRDAVEQARGMAGLTAVIADSRASL
-558 VNAKYDRDDNLVE
+558 KRVRSILGENAPAVISD
-571 ATERTGIWAWKHPHH
+571 
-586 DGTTTYHKLEGNI
+586 
-599 TFTDVDFGYVP
+599 
-610 EKTVLHGINLYGR
+610 
-623 PGQKI
+623 
-628 AFVGSTGAGKTTITN
+628 
-643 LINRFYDIQDGK
+643 
-655 IRYDGINIHK
+655 
-665 IKKADLRRSL
+665 
-675 GIVLQDT
+675 
-682 HLFTGTV
+682 
-689 MENIRYGRLD
+689 D
-699 ATDEECI
+699 ATLPASGVVLMTLEFAKGLEFDQVI
-706 AAARLANA
+706 IPDARAEV
-714 DGFIKRLP
+714 F
-722 EGYNTMLTGDGAN
+722 GDG
-735 LSQGQRQLLAIA
+735 RVA
-747 RAAVADPPVL
+747 RNRL
-757 ILDEATSSID
+757 YTSISRAT
-767 TRTEALVQRGMDG
+767 
-780 LMYGRTSFV
+780 
-789 IAHRLSTVRN
+789 
-799 ADCIVV
+799 
-805 LEQGRIIERGSHDE
+805 GRIVI
-819 LIAKK
+819 
-824 GKYYQLYTGN
+824 
-834 LAED
+834 LAPGALTPLLG

>member
-25 DERTDDPIL
+25 NERTDDPIL

-54 LVAKIQKL
+54 LVAKIKKL

-105 AAQELNFQ
+105 ATQELNFQ

-151 DDNYKR
+151 DDDYKR

-186 INVDLELRRQF
+186 IDVDLKLRRQF

-222 LSQERSSHMRA
+222 LSQERSSHMKA

-249 DVDALLVNG
+249 DVDVLLVNG

-322 ASVMPAE
+322 ASVMPAD

-378 ADKFHRIPAGPHL
+378 ADKFRRIPAGPHL

-412 TERAQNEATSLSVQ
+412 TERTQNEATSLSVQ

-457 AAFDIVER
+457 VAFDIVER

-498 MGGTTLG
+498 MGDASVKYVMVDEVQDYTCAQLMVLRRYFRRARFLLLG
-505 TVVAFLSLN
+505 DENQAIKDHTASFAEIKSVFERAGSEVQECRLLTSYRSSPQITELFTKLMPKGDRMRVSSVQHERAEPRIAAF
-514 KGFNMPISQV
+514 
-524 SMQANSIIMAL
+524 
-535 AGAERIFKM
+535 
-544 MDEESET
+544 D
-551 DEGYVTL
+551 DEGAYEDALRDAVAQARGMAGLTAVIADSRTSL
-558 VNAKYDRDDNLVE
+558 KRVRSILGENAPAVISN
-571 ATERTGIWAWKHPHH
+571 
-586 DGTTTYHKLEGNI
+586 
-599 TFTDVDFGYVP
+599 
-610 EKTVLHGINLYGR
+610 
-623 PGQKI
+623 
-628 AFVGSTGAGKTTITN
+628 
-643 LINRFYDIQDGK
+643 
-655 IRYDGINIHK
+655 
-665 IKKADLRRSL
+665 
-675 GIVLQDT
+675 
-682 HLFTGTV
+682 
-689 MENIRYGRLD
+689 D
-699 ATDEECI
+699 ATLPASGVVLMTLEFAKGLEFDQVI
-706 AAARLANA
+706 IPDARAEV
-714 DGFIKRLP
+714 F
-722 EGYNTMLTGDGAN
+722 GDG
-735 LSQGQRQLLAIA
+735 RVA
-747 RAAVADPPVL
+747 RNRL
-757 ILDEATSSID
+757 YTSISRAT
-767 TRTEALVQRGMDG
+767 
-780 LMYGRTSFV
+780 
-789 IAHRLSTVRN
+789 
-799 ADCIVV
+799 
-805 LEQGRIIERGSHDE
+805 GRIVI
-819 LIAKK
+819 
-824 GKYYQLYTGN
+824 
-834 LAED
+834 LAPGALTPLLD

>member
-54 LVAKIQKL
+54 LVAKIKKL

-105 AAQELNFQ
+105 ATQELNFQ

-127 AKVAL
+127 AKVGL

-151 DDNYKR
+151 DDDYKR

-186 INVDLELRRQF
+186 IDVDLKLRRQF

-222 LSQERSSHMRA
+222 LSQERSSHMKA

-249 DVDALLVNG
+249 DVDVLLVNG

-322 ASVMPAE
+322 ASVMPAD

-348 VRGLAFDPNDFK
+348 VRGLAFDPDDFK

-378 ADKFHRIPAGPHL
+378 ADKFRRIPAGPHL

-457 AAFDIVER
+457 VAFDIVER

-498 MGGTTLG
+498 MGDASVKYVMVDEVQDYTCAQLMVLRRYFRRARFLLLG
-505 TVVAFLSLN
+505 DENQAIKDHTASFAEIKSVFERAGSEVQECRLLTSYRSSPQITELFTKLMPKGDRMRVSSVQHERAEPRIAAFN
-514 KGFNMPISQV
+514 
-524 SMQANSIIMAL
+524 
-535 AGAERIFKM
+535 
-544 MDEESET
+544 
-551 DEGYVTL
+551 DEGAYEDALRDAVAQARGMAGLTAVIADSRTSL
-558 VNAKYDRDDNLVE
+558 KRVRSILGENAPAVISD
-571 ATERTGIWAWKHPHH
+571 
-586 DGTTTYHKLEGNI
+586 
-599 TFTDVDFGYVP
+599 
-610 EKTVLHGINLYGR
+610 
-623 PGQKI
+623 
-628 AFVGSTGAGKTTITN
+628 
-643 LINRFYDIQDGK
+643 
-655 IRYDGINIHK
+655 
-665 IKKADLRRSL
+665 
-675 GIVLQDT
+675 
-682 HLFTGTV
+682 
-689 MENIRYGRLD
+689 D
-699 ATDEECI
+699 ATLPASGVVLMTLEFAKGLEFDQVI
-706 AAARLANA
+706 IPDARAEV
-714 DGFIKRLP
+714 F
-722 EGYNTMLTGDGAN
+722 GDG
-735 LSQGQRQLLAIA
+735 RVA
-747 RAAVADPPVL
+747 RNRL
-757 ILDEATSSID
+757 YTSISRAT
-767 TRTEALVQRGMDG
+767 
-780 LMYGRTSFV
+780 
-789 IAHRLSTVRN
+789 
-799 ADCIVV
+799 
-805 LEQGRIIERGSHDE
+805 GRIVI
-819 LIAKK
+819 
-824 GKYYQLYTGN
+824 
-834 LAED
+834 LAPGALTPLLD

>member
-54 LVAKIQKL
+54 LVAKIKKL

-105 AAQELNFQ
+105 ATQELNFQ

-127 AKVAL
+127 AKVGL

-151 DDNYKR
+151 DDDYKR

-186 INVDLELRRQF
+186 IDVDLKLRRQF

-222 LSQERSSHMRA
+222 LSQERSSHMKA

-249 DVDALLVNG
+249 DVDVLLVNG

-322 ASVMPAE
+322 ASVMPAD

-348 VRGLAFDPNDFK
+348 VRGLAFDPDDFK

-378 ADKFHRIPAGPHL
+378 ADKFRRIPAGPHL

-498 MGGTTLG
+498 MGDASVKYVMVDEVQDYTCAQLMVLRRYFRRARFLLLG
-505 TVVAFLSLN
+505 DENQAIKDHTASFAEIKSVFERAGSEVQECRLLTSYRSSPQITELFTKLMPKGDRMRVSSVQHERAEPRIAAF
-514 KGFNMPISQV
+514 
-524 SMQANSIIMAL
+524 
-535 AGAERIFKM
+535 
-544 MDEESET
+544 D
-551 DEGYVTL
+551 DEGAYEDALRDAVAQARGMAGLTAVIADSRTSL
-558 VNAKYDRDDNLVE
+558 KRVRSILGENAPAVISD
-571 ATERTGIWAWKHPHH
+571 
-586 DGTTTYHKLEGNI
+586 
-599 TFTDVDFGYVP
+599 
-610 EKTVLHGINLYGR
+610 
-623 PGQKI
+623 
-628 AFVGSTGAGKTTITN
+628 
-643 LINRFYDIQDGK
+643 
-655 IRYDGINIHK
+655 
-665 IKKADLRRSL
+665 
-675 GIVLQDT
+675 
-682 HLFTGTV
+682 
-689 MENIRYGRLD
+689 D
-699 ATDEECI
+699 AT
-706 AAARLANA
+706 
-714 DGFIKRLP
+714 LP
-722 EGYNTMLTGDGAN
+722 ASGVVLMTLEFAKGLEFD
-735 LSQGQRQLLAIA
+735 QVIIPDA
-747 RAAVADPPVL
+747 RAEVFGNGRVARNRL
-757 ILDEATSSID
+757 YTSISRAT
-767 TRTEALVQRGMDG
+767 
-780 LMYGRTSFV
+780 
-789 IAHRLSTVRN
+789 
-799 ADCIVV
+799 
-805 LEQGRIIERGSHDE
+805 GRIVI
-819 LIAKK
+819 
-824 GKYYQLYTGN
+824 
-834 LAED
+834 LAPGALTPLLD

>member
-6 AQPNLPRTASDQT
+6 AQPNPPRTASDQT

-54 LVAKIQKL
+54 LVAKIKKL

-105 AAQELNFQ
+105 ATQELNFQ

-151 DDNYKR
+151 DDDYKR

-186 INVDLELRRQF
+186 IDVDLKLRRQF

-222 LSQERSSHMRA
+222 LSQERSSHMKA

-249 DVDALLVNG
+249 DVDVLLVNG

-322 ASVMPAE
+322 ASVMPAD

-348 VRGLAFDPNDFK
+348 VRGLAFDPDDFK

-378 ADKFHRIPAGPHL
+378 ADKFRRIPAGPHL

-498 MGGTTLG
+498 MGDASVKYVMVDEVQDYTCAQLMVLRRYFRRARFLLLG
-505 TVVAFLSLN
+505 DENQAIKDHTASFAEIKSVFERAGSEVQECRLLTSYRSSPQITELFTKLMPKGDRMRVSSVQHERAEPRIAAFN
-514 KGFNMPISQV
+514 
-524 SMQANSIIMAL
+524 
-535 AGAERIFKM
+535 
-544 MDEESET
+544 
-551 DEGYVTL
+551 DEGAYEDALRDAVAQARGMAGLTAVIADSRTSL
-558 VNAKYDRDDNLVE
+558 KRVRSILGENAPAVISD
-571 ATERTGIWAWKHPHH
+571 
-586 DGTTTYHKLEGNI
+586 
-599 TFTDVDFGYVP
+599 
-610 EKTVLHGINLYGR
+610 
-623 PGQKI
+623 
-628 AFVGSTGAGKTTITN
+628 
-643 LINRFYDIQDGK
+643 
-655 IRYDGINIHK
+655 
-665 IKKADLRRSL
+665 
-675 GIVLQDT
+675 
-682 HLFTGTV
+682 
-689 MENIRYGRLD
+689 D
-699 ATDEECI
+699 ATLPASGVVLMTLEFAKGLEFDQVI
-706 AAARLANA
+706 IPDARAEV
-714 DGFIKRLP
+714 F
-722 EGYNTMLTGDGAN
+722 GDG
-735 LSQGQRQLLAIA
+735 RVA
-747 RAAVADPPVL
+747 RNRL
-757 ILDEATSSID
+757 YTSISRAT
-767 TRTEALVQRGMDG
+767 
-780 LMYGRTSFV
+780 
-789 IAHRLSTVRN
+789 
-799 ADCIVV
+799 
-805 LEQGRIIERGSHDE
+805 GRIVI
-819 LIAKK
+819 
-824 GKYYQLYTGN
+824 
-834 LAED
+834 LAPGALTPLLD

>member
-1 MFTDP
+1 MFTNP

-75 ELTGN
+75 ELTVN
-80 FASMGEAF
+80 FASMVEAF

-186 INVDLELRRQF
+186 INVDLKLRRQF

-222 LSQERSSHMRA
+222 LSQERSSHMKA

-498 MGGTTLG
+498 MGDASVKYVMVDEVQDYTCAQLMVLRRYFRRARFLLLG
-505 TVVAFLSLN
+505 DENQAIKDHTASFAEIKSVFEQAGSEVQECRLLTSYRSSPQITELFTKL
-514 KGFNMPISQV
+514 MPKEDRMRV
-524 SMQANSIIMAL
+524 SSVQHER
-535 AGAERIFKM
+535 AEPCIASF
-544 MDEESET
+544 D
-551 DEGYVTL
+551 DEGAYEDALRDAVEQARGMAGLTAVIADSRASL
-558 VNAKYDRDDNLVE
+558 KRVQSILGENAPAVISD
-571 ATERTGIWAWKHPHH
+571 
-586 DGTTTYHKLEGNI
+586 
-599 TFTDVDFGYVP
+599 
-610 EKTVLHGINLYGR
+610 
-623 PGQKI
+623 
-628 AFVGSTGAGKTTITN
+628 
-643 LINRFYDIQDGK
+643 
-655 IRYDGINIHK
+655 
-665 IKKADLRRSL
+665 
-675 GIVLQDT
+675 
-682 HLFTGTV
+682 
-689 MENIRYGRLD
+689 D
-699 ATDEECI
+699 ATLPASGVVLMTLEFAKGLEFDQVI
-706 AAARLANA
+706 IPDARAEV
-714 DGFIKRLP
+714 F
-722 EGYNTMLTGDGAN
+722 GDG
-735 LSQGQRQLLAIA
+735 RVA
-747 RAAVADPPVL
+747 RNRL
-757 ILDEATSSID
+757 YTSISRAT
-767 TRTEALVQRGMDG
+767 
-780 LMYGRTSFV
+780 
-789 IAHRLSTVRN
+789 
-799 ADCIVV
+799 
-805 LEQGRIIERGSHDE
+805 GRIVI
-819 LIAKK
+819 
-824 GKYYQLYTGN
+824 
-834 LAED
+834 LAPGALTPLLD

>member
-54 LVAKIQKL
+54 LVAKIKKL

-105 AAQELNFQ
+105 ATQELNFQ

-151 DDNYKR
+151 DDDYKR

-186 INVDLELRRQF
+186 IDVDLKLRRQF

-222 LSQERSSHMRA
+222 LSQERSSHMKA

-249 DVDALLVNG
+249 DVDVLLVNG

-280 ETLKPEEVCLIT
+280 ETLKPEEVCLVT

-322 ASVMPAE
+322 ASVMPAD

-348 VRGLAFDPNDFK
+348 VRGLAFDPDDFK

-378 ADKFHRIPAGPHL
+378 ADKFRRIPAGPHL

-498 MGGTTLG
+498 MGDASVKYVMVDEVQDYTCAQLMVLRRYFRRARFLLLG
-505 TVVAFLSLN
+505 DENQAIKDHTASFAEIKSVFERAGSEVQECRLLTSYRSSPQITELFTKLMPKEDRMRVSSVQHERAEPRIAAF
-514 KGFNMPISQV
+514 
-524 SMQANSIIMAL
+524 
-535 AGAERIFKM
+535 
-544 MDEESET
+544 D
-551 DEGYVTL
+551 DEGAYEDALRDAVAQARGMAGLTAVIADSRTSL
-558 VNAKYDRDDNLVE
+558 KHVRSILGENAPAVISD
-571 ATERTGIWAWKHPHH
+571 
-586 DGTTTYHKLEGNI
+586 
-599 TFTDVDFGYVP
+599 
-610 EKTVLHGINLYGR
+610 
-623 PGQKI
+623 
-628 AFVGSTGAGKTTITN
+628 
-643 LINRFYDIQDGK
+643 
-655 IRYDGINIHK
+655 
-665 IKKADLRRSL
+665 
-675 GIVLQDT
+675 
-682 HLFTGTV
+682 
-689 MENIRYGRLD
+689 D
-699 ATDEECI
+699 ATLPASGVVLMTLEFAKGLEFDQVI
-706 AAARLANA
+706 IPDARAEV
-714 DGFIKRLP
+714 F
-722 EGYNTMLTGDGAN
+722 GDG
-735 LSQGQRQLLAIA
+735 RVA
-747 RAAVADPPVL
+747 RNRL
-757 ILDEATSSID
+757 YTSISRAT
-767 TRTEALVQRGMDG
+767 
-780 LMYGRTSFV
+780 
-789 IAHRLSTVRN
+789 
-799 ADCIVV
+799 
-805 LEQGRIIERGSHDE
+805 GRIVI
-819 LIAKK
+819 
-824 GKYYQLYTGN
+824 
-834 LAED
+834 LAPGALTPLLD

>member
-54 LVAKIQKL
+54 LVAKIKKL

-186 INVDLELRRQF
+186 IDVDLKLRRQF
-197 DIEADRLN
+197 DIDADRLN

-222 LSQERSSHMRA
+222 LSQERSSHMKA

-498 MGGTTLG
+498 MGDASVKYVMVDEVQDYTCAQLMVLRRYFRRARFLLLG
-505 TVVAFLSLN
+505 DENQAIKDHTASFAEIKSVFEQAGSEVQECRLLTSYRSSPQITELFTKL
-514 KGFNMPISQV
+514 MPKEDRMRV
-524 SMQANSIIMAL
+524 SSVQHER
-535 AGAERIFKM
+535 AEPCIASF
-544 MDEESET
+544 D
-551 DEGYVTL
+551 DEGAYEDALRDAVEQARGMAGLTAVIADSRASL
-558 VNAKYDRDDNLVE
+558 KRVQSILGENAPAVISD
-571 ATERTGIWAWKHPHH
+571 
-586 DGTTTYHKLEGNI
+586 
-599 TFTDVDFGYVP
+599 
-610 EKTVLHGINLYGR
+610 
-623 PGQKI
+623 
-628 AFVGSTGAGKTTITN
+628 
-643 LINRFYDIQDGK
+643 
-655 IRYDGINIHK
+655 
-665 IKKADLRRSL
+665 
-675 GIVLQDT
+675 
-682 HLFTGTV
+682 
-689 MENIRYGRLD
+689 D
-699 ATDEECI
+699 ATLPASGVVLMTLEFAKGLEFDQVI
-706 AAARLANA
+706 IPDARAEV
-714 DGFIKRLP
+714 F
-722 EGYNTMLTGDGAN
+722 GDG
-735 LSQGQRQLLAIA
+735 RVA
-747 RAAVADPPVL
+747 RNRL
-757 ILDEATSSID
+757 YTSISRAT
-767 TRTEALVQRGMDG
+767 
-780 LMYGRTSFV
+780 
-789 IAHRLSTVRN
+789 
-799 ADCIVV
+799 
-805 LEQGRIIERGSHDE
+805 GRIVI
-819 LIAKK
+819 
-824 GKYYQLYTGN
+824 
-834 LAED
+834 LAPGALTPLLD

>member
-498 MGGTTLG
+498 MGDASVKYVMVDEVQDYTCAQLMVLRRYFRRARFLLLG
-505 TVVAFLSLN
+505 DENQAIKDHTASFAEIKSVFEQAGSEVQECRLLTSYRSSPQITELFTKL
-514 KGFNMPISQV
+514 MPKEDRMRV
-524 SMQANSIIMAL
+524 SSVQHER
-535 AGAERIFKM
+535 AEPCIASF
-544 MDEESET
+544 D
-551 DEGYVTL
+551 DEGAYEDALRDAVEQARGMAGLTAVIADSRASL
-558 VNAKYDRDDNLVE
+558 KRVQSILGENAPAVISD
-571 ATERTGIWAWKHPHH
+571 
-586 DGTTTYHKLEGNI
+586 
-599 TFTDVDFGYVP
+599 
-610 EKTVLHGINLYGR
+610 
-623 PGQKI
+623 
-628 AFVGSTGAGKTTITN
+628 
-643 LINRFYDIQDGK
+643 
-655 IRYDGINIHK
+655 
-665 IKKADLRRSL
+665 
-675 GIVLQDT
+675 
-682 HLFTGTV
+682 
-689 MENIRYGRLD
+689 D
-699 ATDEECI
+699 ATLPASGVVLMTLEFAKGLEFDQVI
-706 AAARLANA
+706 IPDARAEV
-714 DGFIKRLP
+714 F
-722 EGYNTMLTGDGAN
+722 GDG
-735 LSQGQRQLLAIA
+735 RVA
-747 RAAVADPPVL
+747 RNRL
-757 ILDEATSSID
+757 YTSISRAT
-767 TRTEALVQRGMDG
+767 
-780 LMYGRTSFV
+780 
-789 IAHRLSTVRN
+789 
-799 ADCIVV
+799 
-805 LEQGRIIERGSHDE
+805 GRIVI
-819 LIAKK
+819 
-824 GKYYQLYTGN
+824 
-834 LAED
+834 LAPGALTPLLD

>member
-54 LVAKIQKL
+54 LVAKIKKL

-105 AAQELNFQ
+105 ATQELNFQ

-151 DDNYKR
+151 DDDYKR

-186 INVDLELRRQF
+186 IDVDLKLRRQF

-222 LSQERSSHMRA
+222 LSQERSSHMKA

-249 DVDALLVNG
+249 DVDVLLVNG

-280 ETLKPEEVCLIT
+280 ETLKPEEVCLVT

-322 ASVMPAE
+322 ASVMPAD

-348 VRGLAFDPNDFK
+348 VRGLAFDPDDFK

-378 ADKFHRIPAGPHL
+378 ADKFRRIPAGPHL

-498 MGGTTLG
+498 MGDASVKYVMVDEVQDYTCAQLMVLRRYFRRARFLLLG
-505 TVVAFLSLN
+505 DENQAIKDHTASFAEIKSVFERAGSEVQECRLLTSYRSSPQITELFTKLMPKEDRMRVSSVQHERAEPRIAAF
-514 KGFNMPISQV
+514 
-524 SMQANSIIMAL
+524 
-535 AGAERIFKM
+535 
-544 MDEESET
+544 D
-551 DEGYVTL
+551 DEGAYEDALRDAVAQARGMAGLTAVIADSRTSL
-558 VNAKYDRDDNLVE
+558 KRVRSILGENAPAVISD
-571 ATERTGIWAWKHPHH
+571 
-586 DGTTTYHKLEGNI
+586 
-599 TFTDVDFGYVP
+599 
-610 EKTVLHGINLYGR
+610 
-623 PGQKI
+623 
-628 AFVGSTGAGKTTITN
+628 
-643 LINRFYDIQDGK
+643 
-655 IRYDGINIHK
+655 
-665 IKKADLRRSL
+665 
-675 GIVLQDT
+675 
-682 HLFTGTV
+682 
-689 MENIRYGRLD
+689 D
-699 ATDEECI
+699 ATLPASGVVLMTLEFAKGLEFDQVI
-706 AAARLANA
+706 IPDARAEV
-714 DGFIKRLP
+714 F
-722 EGYNTMLTGDGAN
+722 GDG
-735 LSQGQRQLLAIA
+735 RVA
-747 RAAVADPPVL
+747 RNRL
-757 ILDEATSSID
+757 YTSISRAT
-767 TRTEALVQRGMDG
+767 
-780 LMYGRTSFV
+780 
-789 IAHRLSTVRN
+789 
-799 ADCIVV
+799 
-805 LEQGRIIERGSHDE
+805 GRIVI
-819 LIAKK
+819 
-824 GKYYQLYTGN
+824 
-834 LAED
+834 LAPGALTPLLD

>member
-54 LVAKIQKL
+54 LVAKIKKL

-105 AAQELNFQ
+105 ATQELNFQ

-151 DDNYKR
+151 DDDYKR

-186 INVDLELRRQF
+186 IDVDLKLRRQF

-222 LSQERSSHMRA
+222 LSQERSSHMKA

-249 DVDALLVNG
+249 DVDVLLVNG

-280 ETLKPEEVCLIT
+280 ETLKPEEVYLIT

-322 ASVMPAE
+322 ASVMPAD

-348 VRGLAFDPNDFK
+348 VRGLAFDPDDFK

-378 ADKFHRIPAGPHL
+378 ADKFRRIPAGPHL

-444 RECTLTYLHDRYA
+444 RECALTYLHDRYA

-498 MGGTTLG
+498 MGDASVKYVMVDEVQDYTCAQLMVLRRYFRRARFLLLG
-505 TVVAFLSLN
+505 DENQAIKDHTASFAEIKSVFERAGSEVQECRLLTSYRSSPQITELFTKLMPKEDRMRVSSVQHERAEPRIAAF
-514 KGFNMPISQV
+514 
-524 SMQANSIIMAL
+524 
-535 AGAERIFKM
+535 
-544 MDEESET
+544 D
-551 DEGYVTL
+551 DEGAYEDALRDAVAQARGMAGLTAVIADSRTSL
-558 VNAKYDRDDNLVE
+558 KRVRSILGENAPAVISD
-571 ATERTGIWAWKHPHH
+571 
-586 DGTTTYHKLEGNI
+586 
-599 TFTDVDFGYVP
+599 
-610 EKTVLHGINLYGR
+610 
-623 PGQKI
+623 
-628 AFVGSTGAGKTTITN
+628 
-643 LINRFYDIQDGK
+643 
-655 IRYDGINIHK
+655 
-665 IKKADLRRSL
+665 
-675 GIVLQDT
+675 
-682 HLFTGTV
+682 
-689 MENIRYGRLD
+689 D
-699 ATDEECI
+699 ATLPASGVVLMTLEFAKGLEFDQVI
-706 AAARLANA
+706 IPDARAEV
-714 DGFIKRLP
+714 F
-722 EGYNTMLTGDGAN
+722 GDG
-735 LSQGQRQLLAIA
+735 RVA
-747 RAAVADPPVL
+747 RNRL
-757 ILDEATSSID
+757 YTSISRAT
-767 TRTEALVQRGMDG
+767 
-780 LMYGRTSFV
+780 
-789 IAHRLSTVRN
+789 
-799 ADCIVV
+799 
-805 LEQGRIIERGSHDE
+805 GRIVI
-819 LIAKK
+819 
-824 GKYYQLYTGN
+824 
-834 LAED
+834 LAPGALTPLLD

>member
-186 INVDLELRRQF
+186 IDVDLKLRRQF

-222 LSQERSSHMRA
+222 LSQERSSHMKA

-498 MGGTTLG
+498 MGDAS
-505 TVVAFLSLN
+505 VKYV
-514 KGFNMPISQV
+514 MV
-524 SMQANSIIMAL
+524 
-535 AGAERIFKM
+535 
-544 MDEESET
+544 DE
-551 DEGYVTL
+551 V
-558 VNAKYDRDDNLVE
+558 
-571 ATERTGIWAWKHPHH
+571 
-586 DGTTTYHKLEGNI
+586 
-599 TFTDVDFGYVP
+599 
-610 EKTVLHGINLYGR
+610 
-623 PGQKI
+623 
-628 AFVGSTGAGKTTITN
+628 
-643 LINRFYDIQDGK
+643 QD
-655 IRYDGINIHK
+655 YTC
-665 IKKADLRRSL
+665 AQLMVLRRYFRRARFLLL
-675 GIVLQDT
+675 GDENQAIKDHTASFAEIKSVFEQAGSEVQECRLLTSYRSSPQIT
-682 HLFTGTV
+682 ELFTKLMPKEDRMRVSSVQHERAEPRIASFDDEDAYEDALRDAVEQAHGMAGLTAV
-689 MENIRYGRLD
+689 IADNRASLKRVQSILGENAPAAISDD
-699 ATDEECI
+699 ATLPASGVVLMTLEFAKGLEFDQVI
-706 AAARLANA
+706 IPDARAEV
-714 DGFIKRLP
+714 F
-722 EGYNTMLTGDGAN
+722 GDG
-735 LSQGQRQLLAIA
+735 RVA
-747 RAAVADPPVL
+747 RNRL
-757 ILDEATSSID
+757 YTSISRAT
-767 TRTEALVQRGMDG
+767 
-780 LMYGRTSFV
+780 
-789 IAHRLSTVRN
+789 
-799 ADCIVV
+799 
-805 LEQGRIIERGSHDE
+805 GRIVI
-819 LIAKK
+819 
-824 GKYYQLYTGN
+824 
-834 LAED
+834 LAPGALTPLLG

>member
-1 MFTDP
+1 MFTNP

-186 INVDLELRRQF
+186 INVDLKLRRQF

-222 LSQERSSHMRA
+222 LSQERSSHMKA

-498 MGGTTLG
+498 MGDASVKYVMVDEVQDYTCAQLMVLRRYFRRARFLLLG
-505 TVVAFLSLN
+505 DENQAIKDHTASFAEIKSVFEQAGSEVQECRLLTSYRSSPQITELFTKL
-514 KGFNMPISQV
+514 MPKEDRMRV
-524 SMQANSIIMAL
+524 SSVQHER
-535 AGAERIFKM
+535 AEPCIASF
-544 MDEESET
+544 D
-551 DEGYVTL
+551 DEGAYEDALRDAVEQARGMAGLTAVIADSRASL
-558 VNAKYDRDDNLVE
+558 KRVQSILGENAPAVISD
-571 ATERTGIWAWKHPHH
+571 
-586 DGTTTYHKLEGNI
+586 
-599 TFTDVDFGYVP
+599 
-610 EKTVLHGINLYGR
+610 
-623 PGQKI
+623 
-628 AFVGSTGAGKTTITN
+628 
-643 LINRFYDIQDGK
+643 
-655 IRYDGINIHK
+655 
-665 IKKADLRRSL
+665 
-675 GIVLQDT
+675 
-682 HLFTGTV
+682 
-689 MENIRYGRLD
+689 D
-699 ATDEECI
+699 ATLPASGVVLMTLEFAKGLEFDQVI
-706 AAARLANA
+706 IPDARAEV
-714 DGFIKRLP
+714 F
-722 EGYNTMLTGDGAN
+722 GDG
-735 LSQGQRQLLAIA
+735 RVA
-747 RAAVADPPVL
+747 RNRL
-757 ILDEATSSID
+757 YTSISRAT
-767 TRTEALVQRGMDG
+767 
-780 LMYGRTSFV
+780 
-789 IAHRLSTVRN
+789 
-799 ADCIVV
+799 
-805 LEQGRIIERGSHDE
+805 GRIVI
-819 LIAKK
+819 
-824 GKYYQLYTGN
+824 
-834 LAED
+834 LAPGALTPLLD

>member
-498 MGGTTLG
+498 MGDASVKYVMVDEVQDYTCAQLMVLRRYFRRARFLLLG
-505 TVVAFLSLN
+505 DEN
-514 KGFNMPISQV
+514 
-524 SMQANSIIMAL
+524 QAIKDHTASFAEIKSVFEQ
-535 AGAERIFKM
+535 AGAGMPPPDELPLVSADHGAVHEAHAERRPHAR
-544 MDEESET
+544 
-551 DEGYVTL
+551 L
-558 VNAKYDRDDNLVE
+558 VGAAR
-571 ATERTGIWAWKHPHH
+571 ARRTVHRILRRRGRLRRRPARRRRAGARH
-586 DGTTTYHKLEGNI
+586 
-599 TFTDVDFGYVP
+599 
-610 EKTVLHGINLYGR
+610 GR
-623 PGQKI
+623 PDRRDRRQPRI
-628 AFVGSTGAGKTTITN
+628 AQA
-643 LINRFYDIQDGK
+643 RP
-655 IRYDGINIHK
+655 IHPGRK
-665 IKKADLRRSL
+665 RARRDFRRRHASRERRRAHDARVRQGPRVRPGDHSRRPRRGVRRRTRGTQSPVHEHLARHGTHRHPCARRADA
-675 GIVLQDT
+675 
-682 HLFTGTV
+682 F
-689 MENIRYGRLD
+689 
-699 ATDEECI
+699 
-706 AAARLANA
+706 ARLAK
-714 DGFIKRLP
+714 D
-722 EGYNTMLTGDGAN
+722 
-735 LSQGQRQLLAIA
+735 
-747 RAAVADPPVL
+747 
-757 ILDEATSSID
+757 
-767 TRTEALVQRGMDG
+767 
-780 LMYGRTSFV
+780 
-789 IAHRLSTVRN
+789 
-799 ADCIVV
+799 
-805 LEQGRIIERGSHDE
+805 RIHAPRSVPERGAFSFPHRPRCPEVDVFGTQE
-819 LIAKK
+819 SP
-824 GKYYQLYTGN
+824 TGYPSRFVSIF
-834 LAED
+834 